1 MERWGKEVGEGEGE
15 GEGEGNSMVLK
26 RWGKGGIL
34 NFFFLIFI
42 VDYKLGGVDFLLI
55 SCNILT
61 RGKWL
66 VYGAKNNN

>member
-1 MERWGKEVGEGEGE
+1 
-15 GEGEGNSMVLK
+15 MVLK